1 MLTFRILSALLSY
14 PTPELKAQ
22 LAPAEQIL
30 RAEGVLTGSYL
41 EDACAFLKQLQLIPQ
56 LEAESSYIDAF
67 DRGRSTSLYLFEHV
81 HGESRDRGQAMVR
94 LLMRY
99 RMHGLDLSSKELPDF
114 LPLFLEFLST
124 CRPED
129 GRKYLSE
136 VVDIIAM
143 IGQRLRKRGALYAPL
158 FEAIASLVERDV
170 LGQTSVLRERED
182 DDRDDT
188 PAALDAAWEE
198 SPVTFDDAAVNAG
211 QGIWIRLTEIDARG
225 NTSSVRNSHGKLH
238 Q

>member
-14 PTPELKAQ
+14 PTPELKAEVGH
-22 LAPAEQIL
+22 AEQIL
-30 RAEGVLTGSYL
+30 RVEGVLTGL
-41 EDACAFLKQLQLIPQ
+41 HLQHVCVFLKQLQLIPQ
-56 LEAESSYIDAF
+56 LEVESSYIDAF

-124 CRPED
+124 CRPEAA
-129 GRKYLSE
+129 RKYLSE

-158 FEAIASLVERDV
+158 FEAIASLVARDAPGKTFV
-170 LGQTSVLRERED
+170 VGESD
-182 DDRDDT
+182 DDNRDDT
-188 PAALDAAWEE
+188 PTALDAAWEE
-198 SPVTFDDAAVNAG
+198 SPVTFNDAAVNAD
-211 QGIWIRLTEIDARG
+211 QGHMDVASQNRHAC
-225 NTSSVRNSHGKLH
+225 K
-238 Q
+238 QA

>member
-1 MLTFRILSALLSY
+1 MVEPMLTFRILSALLNY

-22 LAPAEQIL
+22 LARAEQIL

-41 EDACAFLKQLQLIPQ
+41 ENVCAFLKQLQLIPQ
-56 LEAESSYIDAF
+56 LEVESSYIDAF
-67 DRGRSTSLYLFEHV
+67 ERGRSTSLYLFEHV

-124 CRPED
+124 CRPQAA
-129 GRKYLSE
+129 RKYLSE

-143 IGQRLRKRGALYAPL
+143 IGQRLRKRGVLYAPL
-158 FEAIASLVERDV
+158 LEAIASLAERDA
-170 LGQTSVLRERED
+170 LGETSVLGESED

-198 SPVTFDDAAVNAG
+198 APVTFNDATPNAG
-211 QGIWIRLTEIDARG
+211 QGHMDKANESGRAWKHA
-225 NTSSVRNSHGKLH
+225 
-238 Q
+238 

>member
-1 MLTFRILSALLSY
+1 MLTFRIFSALLNY
-14 PTPELKAQ
+14 PTPELTAQ
-22 LAPAEQIL
+22 LARAEQIL
-30 RAEGVLTGSYL
+30 RAEGALTGPHL
-41 EDACAFLKQLQLIPQ
+41 AEVCAFLKQLQLIPP

-99 RMHGLDLSSKELPDF
+99 RMHGLDLNSKELPDF

-124 CRPED
+124 CRPQAA
-129 GRKYLSE
+129 RKYLSE

-143 IGQRLRKRGALYAPL
+143 IGQRLRKRGVLYAPL
-158 FEAIASLVERDV
+158 LEAIASLAERDA
-170 LGQTSVLRERED
+170 LGETSVLGESED

-198 SPVTFDDAAVNAG
+198 APVTFDDATLNAG
-211 QGIWIRLTEIDARG
+211 QGQMDKANEIGRALK
-225 NTSSVRNSHGKLH
+225 HA
-238 Q
+238 